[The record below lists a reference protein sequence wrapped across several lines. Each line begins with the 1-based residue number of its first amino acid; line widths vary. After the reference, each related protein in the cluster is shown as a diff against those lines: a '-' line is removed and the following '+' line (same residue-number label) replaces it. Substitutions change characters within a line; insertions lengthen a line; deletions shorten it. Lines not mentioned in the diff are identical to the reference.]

1 MTINTGL
8 IAFYKPENIET
19 RRNDVD
25 IIHDLFKY
33 TRADITSRDIAK
45 TLGWELEKVKKRVSD
60 LINGGKISIV
70 GIKKEI
76 KNKVRVYRL
85 IENPSFFP
93 EKKLT
98 RVEILKKVLDKYLD
112 DNTYNGIIDEYERQI
127 KLNN

>member
-1 MTINTGL
+1 MINTSL

-45 TLGWELEKVKKRVSD
+45 TLGWELERVKKRISD
-60 LINGGKISIV
+60 LKNDGKISIV

-85 IENPSFFP
+85 IENPTFFP

-112 DNTYNGIIDEYERQI
+112 NGTYDAIMEEFERQL
-127 KLNN
+127 KLNK